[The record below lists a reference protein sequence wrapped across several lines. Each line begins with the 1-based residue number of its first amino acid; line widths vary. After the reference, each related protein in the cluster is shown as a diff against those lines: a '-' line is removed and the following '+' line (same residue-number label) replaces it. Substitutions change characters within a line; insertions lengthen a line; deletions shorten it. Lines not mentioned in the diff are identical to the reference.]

1 MQKSKPALVKR
12 GLLAAAGLALAG
24 TLAWAMWPKPVGVD
38 FAQATR
44 GPFLVTVDE
53 EGETRIRDVYTVSA
67 PIGGKLLRRPLEA
80 GDRVKKD
87 VTPVATIEPSAPPFL
102 DVRTLRELEAQV
114 EAGKAAVA
122 LAEAEIRQAES
133 ELEFAE
139 NELGRARALIR
150 NKTISERTHER
161 ARIDA
166 DTRRAAV
173 ARAKSNLEVRKR
185 ELESAQARLIAPEE
199 AWKGEAP
206 VGCCVTVRAP
216 VSGRVLRLIQESERV
231 VLAGTPLVDIGD
243 PADLELVVEYLSTD
257 AVKVREG
264 ALATVEGWGGTPLTA
279 KVTRVEPAG
288 FTKVSALGIEEQRV
302 RIILSLV
309 NPGEAAE
316 RLGHEFRVIV
326 KIQTYESAK
335 ALRVPISALFRKG
348 NSWAVFA
355 VDRGRARVAL
365 VEIGLRNTA
374 YAEVLRGLA
383 EGTVVLLHPSDRI
396 AEGVRVVRSN
406 SEATQGK

>member
-1 MQKSKPALVKR
+1 MRKLPANLLKR
-12 GLLAAAGLALAG
+12 GLMVAAALALAG
-24 TLAWAMWPKPVGVD
+24 ALAWAMWPKAVGVD
-38 FAQATR
+38 FAQVTR

-53 EGETRIRDVYTVSA
+53 EGKTRIKDVYTVSA
-67 PIGGKLLRRPLEA
+67 PIGGKLLRRSLEA

-102 DVRTLRELEAQV
+102 DVRTQRELEAQV

-122 LAEAEIRQAES
+122 LAEAEVRQAES

-139 NELGRARALIR
+139 NELTRARALMR
-150 NKTISERTHER
+150 SKTISERTMER

-173 ARAKSNLEVRKR
+173 ARAKSNLDVRKR
-185 ELESAQARLIAPEE
+185 ELESGQARLIAPEE
-199 AWKGEAP
+199 AWKGEVP
-206 VGCCVTVRAP
+206 VGCCVTVRSP

-243 PADLELVVEYLSTD
+243 PENLELVVEFLSMD
-257 AVKVREG
+257 AVRVREG
-264 ALATVEGWGGTPLTA
+264 AKATVEGWGGAPLTA

-302 RIILSLV
+302 RIILELL
-309 NPGEAAE
+309 NPGQAVE
-316 RLGHEFRVIV
+316 RLGHEFRVVV
-326 KIQTYESAK
+326 KIQVFESAK

-348 NSWAVFA
+348 DSWAVFT
-355 VDRGRARVAL
+355 VERGRARL
-365 VEIGLRNTA
+365 VPIEIGQRNTVF
-374 YAEVLRGLA
+374 AEVVRGLG
-383 EGTVVLLHPSDRI
+383 EGAVVLMHPSDRI

-406 SEATQGK
+406 